1 MQHKIFML
9 THLSLGDMPVILK
22 ISYSKLNSRNS
33 SMGIR
38 CEIILKWIPQNT
50 TFNGLMASVPEP
62 KLT

>member
-1 MQHKIFML
+1 MQHKIVML
-9 THLSLGDMPVILK
+9 SHWSLGGVPVILK

-38 CEIILKWIPQNT
+38 CEIILKWIPQNA
-50 TFNGLMASVPEP
+50 TFNGLMASLPEP